1 MTTFMRGF
9 LYYLGYLI
17 YGDLKRI
24 QNFILII
31 TLPHWL
37 AILKMFEKFLFTLFM
52 LWKSYFK
59 AKFSLQ
65 YEENDQIQVH
75 ISLLLFFWVLWNNS
89 LIIYI
94 DGELK
99 FHSCL

>member
-52 LWKSYFK
+52 L
-59 AKFSLQ
+59 
-65 YEENDQIQVH
+65 
-75 ISLLLFFWVLWNNS
+75 
-89 LIIYI
+89 
-94 DGELK
+94 
-99 FHSCL
+99 